1 MKNGKKYSYEE
12 IVELLRNSTHSAPQV
27 WSNIEAELELNG
39 RLNELPQYKA
49 PEGLWDSIEAE
60 LPESTPSRPVVSR
73 KGNNLKLLVIGFLIG
88 ALSLVSVQYLMKDN
102 TQKYQYKSEIEMA
115 SLVSNKIEMDDKVN
129 EVLNYIEEN
138 SFLFDK
144 EQLIEFNTQ
153 LEEINRALEQL
164 IEMQEKYG
172 HDASSN
178 KMMAKI
184 ERDRATL
191 LKSMIA
197 NT

>member
-1 MKNGKKYSYEE
+1 M
-12 IVELLRNSTHSAPQV
+12 
-27 WSNIEAELELNG
+27 
-39 RLNELPQYKA
+39 
-49 PEGLWDSIEAE
+49 
-60 LPESTPSRPVVSR
+60 
-73 KGNNLKLLVIGFLIG
+73 
-88 ALSLVSVQYLMKDN
+88 
-102 TQKYQYKSEIEMA
+102 
-115 SLVSNKIEMDDKVN
+115 
-129 EVLNYIEEN
+129 
-138 SFLFDK
+138 
-144 EQLIEFNTQ
+144 EFNTQ

>member
-1 MKNGKKYSYEE
+1 MKNEKKYSYEE
-12 IVELLRNSTHSAPQV
+12 IIELLRNSTHSAPPI
-27 WSNIEAELELNG
+27 WSSIEAELELND
-39 RLNELPQYKA
+39 RLDELPQYKA
-49 PEGLWDSIEAE
+49 PEGLWDSIESE
-60 LPESTPSRPVVSR
+60 LPESTPSRPVVNT

-88 ALSLVSVQYLMKDN
+88 ALSLVSVQYLIKDN

-144 EQLIEFNTQ
+144 EQLTEFNTQ